1 MTAGKTW
8 LSGPVVSEYLFK
20 TFELLEGRPLD
31 ARPRRIGAG
40 VSLVLHLV
48 LFGMVVWVSPKTM
61 TPADQS
67 ETEMVA
73 QGIPPHV
80 IELDAPLYALP
91 PEVIRQLAAVREL
104 RPPRRAEFLSEKDTV
119 ARGERNPI
127 PKGSSSLPKVTGGSG
142 RVAPL
147 PSTIPAESP
156 SGREAASGRRT
167 VEKPLPPTLPAATA
181 QSAPLAGSS
190 DGLRDSFLAA
200 LRGASPLPVP
210 ETSGAQQSGVTL
222 EGPPAVNAH
231 AAEEMEQY
239 RRYLE
244 REIQQRWF
252 IPPEA
257 HLLPGPTT
265 VIVIFEVARDGKLLQ
280 IRLKQ
285 SSGFP
290 ALDRAALNAV
300 RLAAPFR
307 PLPSVFLFT
316 SQVFTDKFTYFPP
329 RG

>member
-1 MTAGKTW
+1 M
-8 LSGPVVSEYLFK
+8 SERLFE
-20 TFELLEGRPLD
+20 TFDILEGRPLD

-40 VSLVLHLV
+40 VSLLLHLV
-48 LFGMVVWVSPKTM
+48 LFGMVVVVSPKRM
-61 TPADQS
+61 TAEHS
-67 ETEMVA
+67 ETDTVA
-73 QGIPPHV
+73 QGVPPHI

-91 PEVIRQLAAVREL
+91 PEVVRQLAAVSEL
-104 RPPRRAEFLSEKDTV
+104 TPPRRAEYLSEKETV
-119 ARGERNPI
+119 ARGERNPT
-127 PKGSSSLPKVTGGSG
+127 PQGSSSLPKVSGGSG
-142 RVAPL
+142 RITSL
-147 PSTIPAESP
+147 PSTPPTESA
-156 SGREAASGRRT
+156 SGREAGARRRA
-167 VEKPLPPTLPAATA
+167 VEKPLPPTLPSATA
-181 QSAPLAGSS
+181 QPAPLSGGN
-190 DGLRDSFLAA
+190 DGLRESFLAA

-210 ETSGAQQSGVTL
+210 EVSGAQQSGVTL
-222 EGPPAVNAH
+222 EGPPSVNAR

-280 IRLKQ
+280 IQLKQ

>member
-1 MTAGKTW
+1 M
-8 LSGPVVSEYLFK
+8 SERLFE
-20 TFELLEGRPLD
+20 TFDILEGRPLD
-31 ARPRRIGAG
+31 ARPRRIGA
-40 VSLVLHLV
+40 SISFLFHLL
-48 LFGMVVWVSPKTM
+48 LFGVMIWVSPKTM
-61 TPADQS
+61 PTEQP
-67 ETEMVA
+67 ETEVVA
-73 QGIPPHV
+73 QGAPPHI

-91 PEVIRQLAAVREL
+91 PEVVRQLAAVSEL
-104 RPPRRAEFLSEKDTV
+104 TPPRRAEYLSEKETI
-119 ARGERNPI
+119 ARGERNPT
-127 PKGSSSLPKVTGGSG
+127 PQGSSSLPKVSGGSG
-142 RVAPL
+142 RIASL
-147 PSTIPAESP
+147 PSSPPAESP
-156 SGREAASGRRT
+156 SERETGARRRA
-167 VEKPLPPTLPAATA
+167 VEKPLPPTLPSATA
-181 QSAPLAGSS
+181 QSAPLSGNS
-190 DGLRDSFLAA
+190 DGLRESFLAA
-200 LRGASPLPVP
+200 LRGASPLPLP
-210 ETSGAQQSGVTL
+210 EVSGAQQSGVTL
-222 EGPPAVNAH
+222 EGPPSVNAR

-257 HLLPGPTT
+257 HLLTSPTT
-265 VIVIFEVARDGKLLQ
+265 VIIIFEVARDGKLLQ

-307 PLPSVFLFT
+307 PLPSAFLFT